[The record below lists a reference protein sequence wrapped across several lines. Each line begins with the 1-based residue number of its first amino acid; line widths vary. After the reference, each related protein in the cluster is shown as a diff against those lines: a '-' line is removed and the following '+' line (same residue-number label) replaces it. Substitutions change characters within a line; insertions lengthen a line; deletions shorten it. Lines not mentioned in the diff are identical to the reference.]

1 MRETILRD
9 VVMMFVGSLMT
20 VGVILWTYVPTE
32 DVYAAG
38 FQQGWKQALDIS
50 EPADDLEFACAGLW
64 FGKDGPIYWKMRKDD
79 EQRKNA
85 K

>member
-1 MRETILRD
+1 MRD
-9 VVMMFVGSLMT
+9 VAMIFIGTLLALAA
-20 VGVILWTYVPTE
+20 IFWTHVPSE

-38 FQQGWKQALDIS
+38 YQDGWKQALDIS
-50 EPADDLEFACAGLW
+50 DPADDLEFACAGLW